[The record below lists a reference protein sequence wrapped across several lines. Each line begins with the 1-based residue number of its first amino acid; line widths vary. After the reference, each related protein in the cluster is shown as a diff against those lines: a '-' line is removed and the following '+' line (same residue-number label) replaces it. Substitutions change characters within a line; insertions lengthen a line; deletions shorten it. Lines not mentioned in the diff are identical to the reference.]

1 MCNGRLIKAYMDLA
15 RFHSHNFKC
24 KKLCQ
29 ITKWHNE
36 YKWSTSKHKGAKLW
50 EILCDNKAIQMVS
63 VVLHFVLELGDQEP
77 IDLPVQV
84 AHSCASATAQH
95 SPSFWP
101 FQIVLQYVTF
111 SDQRNQLFPNISY
124 NI

>member
-1 MCNGRLIKAYMDLA
+1 MLR
-15 RFHSHNFKC
+15 
-24 KKLCQ
+24 
-29 ITKWHNE
+29 
-36 YKWSTSKHKGAKLW
+36 
-50 EILCDNKAIQMVS
+50 DNKAIQMVS

-101 FQIVLQYVTF
+101 FQILLQYHGMLTYAHPVMEGRTLPLSLLRVSDDF
-111 SDQRNQLFPNISY
+111 SQFSLFAKQRSKLK
-124 NI
+124 